1 MHLDFLQIEQAMKDL
16 MAAQVESKA
25 WPWVREIKTYGGEF
39 DDDITAIIK
48 HFPAIWVTFAGS
60 RKAVQSS
67 YDKTEYH
74 VNFAVLVGARSM
86 RNEEAQRHGAGR
98 EIGAYQ
104 MLIHVQNLL
113 TNNSLGLKGLAP
125 LSLGTTKTIFNT
137 KTRDQSLSV
146 FSQEFSTSYTIHASD
161 RKREEDATEAYLER
175 VFVDYFYDDPAASI
189 AQDQVELKKG

>member
-1 MHLDFLQIEQAMKDL
+1 MSLDFLQIEQAIKDL

-39 DDDITAIIK
+39 DDDITAIIR

-74 VNFAVLVGARSM
+74 VNFAVLVGARSV
-86 RNEEAQRHGAGR
+86 RNEEAQRHGVGVDV
-98 EIGAYQ
+98 GSYQ
-104 MLIHVQNLL
+104 MLLNVQHLL
-113 TNNSLGLKGLAP
+113 TNNALGLKGLEP
-125 LSLGTTKTIFNT
+125 LRLGTTKTIFNT

-175 VFVDYFYDDPAASI
+175 VCVDYFYDDPTASI
-189 AQDQVELKKG
+189 AHDQVELKQG

>member
-1 MHLDFLQIEQAMKDL
+1 MSLDFLQIEQAMKDL

-189 AQDQVELKKG
+189 AQDQVELKQG

>member
-86 RNEEAQRHGAGR
+86 RNEEAQRYGAGR

-175 VFVDYFYDDPAASI
+175 VFVDYFYDDPTASI
-189 AQDQVELKKG
+189 AQDQVELKQG